1 MITPPYLKRN
11 DKVALVATA
20 GIVKQDDVMLAVE
33 KLKEIGLQ
41 VVLGEHLFSQHLI
54 YAGTDEQ
61 RLQDFQKALDDNSIK
76 AIFCARGGYGTVRII
91 DRINFTHFAAH
102 PKWIIGFS
110 DITVLHNHINRH
122 FDIKTLHSA
131 MPFNVS
137 NDPNYD
143 AIDSIRRALSG
154 APIEYPIPAH
164 PLNRMGIAKG
174 KIVGGNLSVMYGLL
188 GSNSEVSTTGCILF
202 IEDLGEYM
210 HHLDR
215 MLISLK
221 RCGKL
226 SKISGLIV
234 GAFTNMK
241 EGRYQY
247 NLTPEELILDAV
259 SSYKYPVCFNFPAG
273 HISSN
278 YALVMGQMAHLKVG
292 DSVSLTPVQD
302 IEL

>member
-11 DKVALVATA
+11 DKVAILATA
-20 GIVKQDDVMLAVE
+20 GIVQESDVKLAIE
-33 KLKEIGLQ
+33 KLQEIGLQ
-41 VVLGEHLFSQHLI
+41 VVLGDNLFAQHLI
-54 YAGTDEQ
+54 YAGTDAQ
-61 RLQDFQKALDDNSIK
+61 RLHDFQKALDDNSIK

-91 DRINFTHFAAH
+91 DKINFNHFANH

-137 NDPNYD
+137 NDPNYE

-154 APIEYPIPAH
+154 TQIEYPIPAH
-164 PLNRMGIAKG
+164 ELNRAGVAKG
-174 KIVGGNLSVMYGLL
+174 KIVGGNLSVLYGLL
-188 GSNSEVSTTGCILF
+188 GTNSEVSTTGCILF
-202 IEDLGEYM
+202 LEDLGEYL

-215 MLISLK
+215 MMMSLK

-241 EGRYQY
+241 EGRYAY
-247 NLTPEELILDAV
+247 DLSPEELILDAV
-259 SSYKYPVCFNFPAG
+259 SGYNYPVCFNFPAG
-273 HISSN
+273 HISAN
-278 YALVMGQMAHLKVG
+278 YALVMGQTAKLNVG
-292 DSVSLTPVQD
+292 QNVSLTSIYDV
-302 IEL
+302 EL